1 MWIGM
6 VLSSKPESQSRYHQ
20 NGSAKD
26 ARKSFCA
33 VDLIGR
39 RGIEGSNL
47 IMGIVLMIIW
57 ALHNKAG

>member
-1 MWIGM
+1 MAAI
-6 VLSSKPESQSRYHQ
+6 
-20 NGSAKD
+20 SAKD